1 MYKEMRAVALF
12 ILILFI
18 NSCTQTARPKESMDL
33 TKIDELMETQEAAWN
48 SGDLE
53 AFMEPY
59 WNSDSLIFI
68 GKRGPTY
75 GWKQTLE
82 NYKKSYPNKEAMGT
96 LQFTNLQIEALGEE
110 RALVIGK
117 WELFR
122 TADTLSGHYSLI
134 WAMKNGSLKII
145 ADHSS

>member
-1 MYKEMRAVALF
+1 MRANAFF
-12 ILILFI
+12 IAILLLC
-18 NSCTQTARPKESMDL
+18 SCTQKSEPKTSIDL
-33 TKIDELMETQEAAWN
+33 GTIASLMKSQEEAWN
-48 SGDLE
+48 KGDLE
-53 AFMEPY
+53 GFMQPY

-82 NYKKSYPNKEAMGT
+82 NYIKSYPNKDAMGT
-96 LQFTNLQIEALGEE
+96 LRFTNIESKAVGYEH
-110 RALVIGK
+110 ALVIGK

-122 TADTLSGHYSLI
+122 IADTLSGHYSLI
-134 WAMKNGSLKII
+134 WAKKNGSWKII

>member
-1 MYKEMRAVALF
+1 MRTNALF
-12 ILILFI
+12 IAILLLC
-18 NSCTQTARPKESMDL
+18 SCTRKSDPKESIDFG
-33 TKIDELMETQEAAWN
+33 KIDALMKSQEAAWN

-53 AFMEPY
+53 GFMEPY

-75 GWKQTLE
+75 GWKETLE
-82 NYKKSYPNKEAMGT
+82 NYKKSYPNQEAMGI
-96 LQFTNLQIEALGEE
+96 LRFTNIESKSIGVEN
-110 RALVIGK
+110 ALVIGK

-122 TADTLSGHYSLI
+122 IEDTLSGHYSLI
-134 WAMKNGSLKII
+134 WAKKNGSWKII

>member
-1 MYKEMRAVALF
+1 MRTHALF
-12 ILILFI
+12 ILILLI
-18 NSCTQTARPKESMDL
+18 CSCSQIAKPKESVDFG
-33 TKIDELMETQEAAWN
+33 KIDALMKSQESAWN

-53 AFMEPY
+53 GFMEPY

-75 GWKQTLE
+75 GWKETLE
-82 NYKKSYPNKEAMGT
+82 NYKKSYPNKEAMGI
-96 LQFTNLQIEALGEE
+96 LRFTNIESKSIGVEN
-110 RALVIGK
+110 ALVIGK

-122 TADTLSGHYSLI
+122 IEDTLSGHYSLI
-134 WAMKNGSLKII
+134 WAKKNGSWKII